1 VQLHGKPS
9 TSAAQADHCLKM
21 IQRPA
26 ADAARF
32 ERIWLEH
39 VHALRDAYAMN
50 P

>member
-1 VQLHGKPS
+1 
-9 TSAAQADHCLKM
+9 M
-21 IQRPA
+21 IRRPA
-26 ADAARF
+26 ADASRS